1 MAVINHSTNRCW
13 QVCGERGNLLHCW
26 WECRLV
32 QPMWEAVW
40 KYLKKLKIDLPFDPA
55 ISLLWIYLK
64 EPKTRIQKNIST
76 SMFTAVLFTISKIWK
91 QPKCPSTDGTFTQW
105 NFTWHKKE
113 ENFTR
118 CDSMDGSGEHYAKW
132 RQIPY
137 DFTHMWN
144 LINKLNSQAK

>member
-1 MAVINHSTNRCW
+1 MNRHFPKEDIQMDNRNMKTCSASLIIREMQIKTTMRYHLTPVRMAVINHSTNRCW

-64 EPKTRIQKNIST
+64 EPKTLIRNNIST
-76 SMFTAVLFTISKIWK
+76 TMFIAAAALFTIIKIWK
-91 QPKCPSTDGTFTQW
+91 QPMYPSID
-105 NFTWHKKE
+105 K
-113 ENFTR
+113 
-118 CDSMDGSGEHYAKW
+118 
-132 RQIPY
+132 
-137 DFTHMWN
+137 
-144 LINKLNSQAK
+144 